1 MILVF
6 VETDATGAA
15 EPSLEA
21 VTFARELATRDS
33 GDLAGQPIHALV
45 VGDLPAGTLDQLGGY
60 GVSEVHHAVGDAF
73 TAYGGAAWAA
83 ALQAAQQSTGA
94 TAVTASGSPRGN
106 EVLAHLAAR
115 LDVAMAANVVG
126 CAPYSEDTGPFVVTR
141 QVVGGAVLEEM
152 RLDDRPA
159 VFSVAGHAVEATP
172 AGNPAVPTVHEL
184 SPELGPADLVAR
196 VASTEPGAPDR
207 SGSLR
212 SARVVVGAGRGAGGA
227 DGFEACIELAELLD
241 GALGVSRVVTSLG
254 WRPHHEQVGQTGSRI
269 SPEVYIPCGI
279 SGAIQHWAGCASS
292 KTIVAVNTDPDAPMV
307 SKATYAVIG
316 DMHEVVPAVN
326 EELRRR
332 RG

>member
-1 MILVF
+1 MILVL
-6 VETDATGAA
+6 VETDAGGATEA
-15 EPSLEA
+15 SLET
-21 VTFARELATRDS
+21 VTFARDLVTRET

-45 VGDLPAGTLDQLGGY
+45 VGDLPDGTVDQLGAH
-60 GVSEVHHAVGDAF
+60 GVHEVHHAVGDAF
-73 TAYGGAAWAA
+73 SAYGGAAWAA
-83 ALQAAQQSTGA
+83 ALEAVQQSTGA
-94 TAVTASGSPRGN
+94 IAVTASGSPRGN

-126 CAPYSEDTGPFVVTR
+126 CPAPFVVTR

-159 VFSVAGHAVEATP
+159 VFGVAGHAVEAGP
-172 AGNPAVPTVHEL
+172 AGSASTPTVHEL
-184 SPELGPADLVAR
+184 SPEVAAADLVAR
-196 VASTEPGAPDR
+196 VTSTQPGAPDR

-227 DGFEACIELAELLD
+227 DGFDPVIELAQLLD

-269 SPEVYIPCGI
+269 SPDVYIPCGI

-292 KTIVAVNTDPDAPMV
+292 KTIVAINTDPDAPMV

-316 DMHEVVPAVN
+316 DMHEVVPAIN
-326 EELRRR
+326 SEIRRR